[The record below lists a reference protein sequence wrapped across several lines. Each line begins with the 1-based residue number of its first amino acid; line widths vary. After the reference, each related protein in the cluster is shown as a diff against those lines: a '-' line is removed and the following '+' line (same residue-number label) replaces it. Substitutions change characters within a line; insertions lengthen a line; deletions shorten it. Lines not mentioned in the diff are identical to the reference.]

1 MARQYRSLDRPDSAQ
16 RAKVKQQMQRET
28 YHNMRRQQSQPKALL
43 GALLGAI
50 LAMWLFLFMAGGN
63 STLVWLYMLPA
74 VAVGLGARWLGKC
87 FEWQLLLPVPLITLL
102 LYSLAL
108 WLLLR
113 FHASDLLIV
122 PLCCGISLYC
132 ARRSLSPM
140 EQSAL
145 WQAKLDQH

>member
-28 YHNMRRQQSQPKALL
+28 YQNMRRQQSQPKALL
-43 GALLGAI
+43 GALLGAT
-50 LAMWLFLFMAGGN
+50 LAVWLFLFMASSN

-74 VAVGLGARWLGKC
+74 VAVGLGARWQGKC

-132 ARRSLSPM
+132 ARRSLTST

>member
-50 LAMWLFLFMAGGN
+50 LAMWLFLFMAGSN

-102 LYSLAL
+102 LYGLAL

>member
-1 MARQYRSLDRPDSAQ
+1 MARQYRSLDKPDSAQ

-28 YHNMRRQQSQPKALL
+28 YQNMRRQQSQPKALL

-50 LAMWLFLFMAGGN
+50 LAVWLFPFMASSN

-132 ARRSLSPM
+132 ARRSLTSM

-145 WQAKLDQH
+145 WQAKLEQH

>member
-28 YHNMRRQQSQPKALL
+28 YHNMRRQQSRPKAML

-50 LAMWLFLFMAGGN
+50 LAVWLFLFMASSN

-145 WQAKLDQH
+145 WQAKLEQH

>member
-28 YHNMRRQQSQPKALL
+28 YQNMRRQQSRSKAML

-50 LAMWLFLFMAGGN
+50 LAVWLFLFMASSN

-145 WQAKLDQH
+145 WQAKLEQH

>member
-1 MARQYRSLDRPDSAQ
+1 MARQYRSLDRPDSVQ

-28 YHNMRRQQSQPKALL
+28 YQNMRRQQSQPKALL

-50 LAMWLFLFMAGGN
+50 LAVWLFLFMAGSN

-74 VAVGLGARWLGKC
+74 VAVGLGSRWLGKC

-132 ARRSLSPM
+132 ARRSLTST

-145 WQAKLDQH
+145 WQAKLEQH